1 MPTRRPGLG
10 KGLEALIPSIPHE
23 SSLPAAGVSN
33 IPVEQI
39 IPNPQQPR
47 SYFDPE
53 KLSELAASIRE
64 HGVIQPLVITRGHQ
78 PDQYV
83 IIAGERRWQAAKE
96 AGLKE
101 VPVVLRE
108 ASQQELLELALIEN
122 VQRDDLS
129 PLETAEAYQR
139 LQDEYSL
146 TQDQIAQRVGKSRVS
161 VTNTLRLL
169 ELSDEVK
176 QALASG
182 DLTAG
187 HARPLHGLS
196 QQAQHAALST
206 VKNQALNVRQT
217 EELAR
222 RYKGEKDSPAD
233 SKPRSSVAPEIK
245 DLEERLREELQTEV
259 KLTHSPKGGTITLRF
274 YSDEELNKLVERLI
288 GEDFSL

>member
-10 KGLEALIPSIPHE
+10 KGLDALIPSIPQD
-23 SSLPAAGVSN
+23 SALPAAGVSN

-47 SYFDPE
+47 TRIDPE

-64 HGVIQPLVITRGHQ
+64 HGVIQPLVITRGHH

-139 LQDEYSL
+139 LQDEYNL
-146 TQDQIAQRVGKSRVS
+146 TQDQISQRVGKSRVS
-161 VTNTLRLL
+161 ITNTLRLL

-176 QALASG
+176 EALASG
-182 DLTAG
+182 DLTEG

-206 VKNQALNVRQT
+206 VKKQALNVRQT

-222 RYKGEKDSPAD
+222 RYKGEGDTITEKKPKPAV
-233 SKPRSSVAPEIK
+233 SPEIK
-245 DLEERLREELQTEV
+245 DLEERLREGLQTDV
-259 KLTHSPKGGTITLRF
+259 KLSHSAKGGTLTLRY
-274 YSDEELNKLVERLI
+274 YSDEELNKLVELLI